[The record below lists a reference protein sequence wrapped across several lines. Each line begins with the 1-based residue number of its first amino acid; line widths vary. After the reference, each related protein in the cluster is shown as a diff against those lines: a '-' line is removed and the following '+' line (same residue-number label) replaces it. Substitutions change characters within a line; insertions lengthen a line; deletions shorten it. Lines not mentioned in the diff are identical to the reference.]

1 MNQNRNNTNRNR
13 NDNDEG
19 SWYGWKIAGVVGGVV
34 GGLAAVAGIGYMLS
48 KNQEEPQTTST
59 AAAVRNAPVRVS
71 AGYHSRSQSQDS
83 TSSSSSDQRANS
95 ASSYLTSLVQRLT
108 TNDSETESTSGGRRG
123 VKKESIP
130 KMPIITNID
139 SLLHD
144 IYLRYISLNDE
155 DFERYYNVV
164 HAIFL
169 QLHSKM
175 KEVDLYYKKYSST
188 VQFAGS
194 HPDRLRINKPD
205 EFDIDIVIGLPLSIK
220 SNPINPSE
228 SDFILESKDPG
239 FVQLKV
245 GVQFE
250 RLPQR
255 DGNEWQNNRAAY
267 EWKDDKNY
275 LLRLKFS
282 DWFKSVV
289 NRALNEF
296 VENRTLPPIFY
307 VAGVPYVVNKSESG
321 PAMTMY
327 IENLARGFKLDV
339 DLVPALRFPID
350 RWPINNNYRPV
361 PPVCAG
367 KDYWMVV
374 PKPNKGGHTVHDKNR
389 SWRVALHEQEAKLM
403 YSNNNMKQA
412 IRFIKKFRDTQN
424 MKKIASYYIKTIFFW
439 EIMERQ
445 NDREYWNNSPAFLFK
460 AMLKKLHA
468 YLVEGRIPYFWNKNN
483 NLIGS
488 VDRTTLN
495 QYAIKVERLL
505 VTLENP
511 AEYRQVA
518 KYLLTET
525 EFNEYRHFL
534 NI

>member
-1 MNQNRNNTNRNR
+1 MNQNRNNRNR

-19 SWYGWKIAGVVGGVV
+19 SWNGWKVAGAVV
-34 GGLAAVAGIGYMLS
+34 GGLAAVAGIGYMIS
-48 KNQEEPQTTST
+48 RNREQPQTTSP
-59 AAAVRNAPVRVS
+59 AAAARGAPVRVTS
-71 AGYHSRSQSQDS
+71 TTHQSRSPSQDS
-83 TSSSSSDQRANS
+83 SSSSSSDQSGNS
-95 ASSYLTSLVQRLT
+95 ASNYVASLVQRLT
-108 TNDSETESTSGGRRG
+108 NNDSESTAGRARRG
-123 VKKESIP
+123 VPRDSVPRIP
-130 KMPIITNID
+130 SITNMD

-164 HAIFL
+164 HEIFL

-175 KEVDLYYKKYSST
+175 KEVDPYYKKYSST

-220 SNPINPSE
+220 SNPINPAE
-228 SDFILESKDPG
+228 SDFIIESKDPG

-267 EWKDDKNY
+267 EWKDEKNY
-275 LLRLKFS
+275 LLRSKFS

-307 VAGVPYVVNKSESG
+307 VAGVPYVVSKSESG

-327 IENLARGFKLDV
+327 IENRAKDFKLDV

-350 RWPINNNYRPV
+350 RWPINNSYRSI

-389 SWRVALHEQEAKLM
+389 SWRVALHEQEGRLM
-403 YSNNNMKQA
+403 HSNNNMKQA
-412 IRFIKKFRDTQN
+412 IRLIKKFRDAQN

-495 QYAIKVERLL
+495 QYATKVEMLL
-505 VTLENP
+505 ATLENP

-518 KYLLTET
+518 KYLLTAT
-525 EFNEYRHFL
+525 EFNEYRQFL